1 MNSSFSQ
8 KLGTSGGHF
17 GKVERVPAVAANMTR
32 CEFKSLS
39 QAERPAH
46 AKVWRHELPKSQL
59 TVFSSLDFAQWIN
72 IS

>member
-1 MNSSFSQ
+1 M
-8 KLGTSGGHF
+8 
-17 GKVERVPAVAANMTR
+17 PAVAANMTR

-46 AKVWRHELPKSQL
+46 AKVWRHEFPKSQL